1 MIKMLRT
8 PGMQRSPQHWAE
20 IAKQLDIKLDRNNTT
35 LFKLIC
41 KELHSEATL
50 KIIKGIADQA
60 TREYAVECS
69 LETLSKDV
77 MNLSFEFETAPDGV
91 TRITKKTKE
100 IEAKFEEF
108 AIRLNVLKTNPY
120 AKNF

>member
-1 MIKMLRT
+1 
-8 PGMQRSPQHWAE
+8 
-20 IAKQLDIKLDRNNTT
+20 
-35 LFKLIC
+35 
-41 KELHSEATL
+41 
-50 KIIKGIADQA
+50 
-60 TREYAVECS
+60 
-69 LETLSKDV
+69 